1 MNMIVKLPCGVGSV
15 LRNIGNKR
23 EYVIAQ
29 YEIKGIHNLV
39 CAICS
44 ESKTGQE
51 IVILR
56 CRDGKLPDN
65 FEIVECCNFVELN
78 LANRNQL

>member
-23 EYVIAQ
+23 EYVITQ

-44 ESKTGQE
+44 ESETGQE
-51 IVILR
+51 IVIL
-56 CRDGKLPDN
+56 CRDGKLPDI
-65 FEIVECCNFVELN
+65 FEIVESCNFVELN
-78 LANRNQL
+78 LANQDQL